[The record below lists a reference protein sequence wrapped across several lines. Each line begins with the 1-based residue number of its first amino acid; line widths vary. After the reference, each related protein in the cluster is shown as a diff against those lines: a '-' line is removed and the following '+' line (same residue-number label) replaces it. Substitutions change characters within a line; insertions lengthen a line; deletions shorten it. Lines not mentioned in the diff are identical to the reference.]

1 MPRRAPSPRRRSA
14 GTANAPEGSTTVR
27 GRRAEDLVLHHLQRQ
42 GLSLIAR
49 NYRCRVGEVDL
60 VMEEAGVVV
69 FVEVRSRASSAFV
82 SPKETVDW
90 RKQRRL
96 ARVAA
101 WFLRSR
107 RDLAS
112 RPVRFDVVSVTE
124 PNYRARLEWI
134 RNAFQVDDSR

>member
-1 MPRRAPSPRRRSA
+1 MSRRTSSTGQRPAPPAASSDVS
-14 GTANAPEGSTTVR
+14 TAAK
-27 GRRAEDLVLHHLQRQ
+27 GRRAEDLALQFLKDR
-42 GLSLIAR
+42 GLRLIAR

-60 VMEEAGVVV
+60 VMTQAGIVV

-90 RKQRRL
+90 RKRQRL

-107 RDLAS
+107 RDLAGL
-112 RPVRFDVVSVTE
+112 PVRFDVVSVTT
-124 PNYRARLEWI
+124 PNYNARLEWI
-134 RNAFQVDDSR
+134 RNAFQVDDSC

>member
-1 MPRRAPSPRRRSA
+1 MSRRTSSPGQRRAPPAASS
-14 GTANAPEGSTTVR
+14 GVTTAAK
-27 GRRAEDLVLHHLQRQ
+27 GRRAEDLALQHLKRHD
-42 GLSLIAR
+42 LELIAR
-49 NYRCRVGEVDL
+49 NYRCRAGEIDL
-60 VMEEAGVVV
+60 VMEQAGIVV

-107 RDLAS
+107 RDLAK
-112 RPVRFDVVSVTE
+112 RPVRFDVVSVTK
-124 PNYRARLEWI
+124 PNCHATLEWI
-134 RNAFQVDDSR
+134 QNAFQVDDSR

>member
-1 MPRRAPSPRRRSA
+1 MMKA
-14 GTANAPEGSTTVR
+14 GT
-27 GRRAEDLVLHHLQRQ
+27 
-42 GLSLIAR
+42 
-49 NYRCRVGEVDL
+49 
-60 VMEEAGVVV
+60 VV

-107 RDLAS
+107 RDLA
-112 RPVRFDVVSVTE
+112 RAPVRFDVVSVTA
-124 PNYRARLEWI
+124 PNYDAGLEWI
-134 RNAFQVDDSR
+134 QNAFQVDDFF